1 MDRIVPGLFL
11 GAFWLGLL
19 YMGSV
24 VLFSIVVLIVAFV
37 AADEYL
43 RMVTGETLRQRER
56 ALINVVLVL
65 PVIPVAATAGKEHL
79 DTSLLISFFVLTG
92 YFLYR
97 YAKFKDSYAFFSRLI
112 FGVVYVGF
120 LCSHLLLLRYL
131 ENGAAWLI
139 IASAITAS
147 SDSGAY
153 FVGTAIGKNKLCPNI
168 SPKKTV
174 EGAVGGL
181 LFAIL
186 AAFASAYLLLP
197 DVNSWFLM
205 CVTVVL
211 TIAAILGDLTESI
224 IKRGT
229 GTKDSGTWLRGH
241 GGLLDRID
249 SLLFAVPV
257 LYMILSF
264 TG

>member
-1 MDRIVPGLFL
+1 MGV
-11 GAFWLGLL
+11 FWLMLL

-24 VLFSIVVLIVAFV
+24 VIFSLVVLVVAFI

-43 RMVTGETLRQRER
+43 RMVTGEKLRQRER
-56 ALINVVLVL
+56 GLINIVLVL
-65 PVIPVAATAGKEHL
+65 PVLPVAATASGEYL
-79 DTSLLISFFVLTG
+79 ETSLLVSFFVLTG

-112 FGVVYVGF
+112 FGVIYVGF

-131 ENGAAWLI
+131 EDGAAWLI
-139 IASAITAS
+139 IASAITAF

-153 FVGTAIGKNKLCPNI
+153 FVGSAIGKHKLCPNI

-174 EGAVGGL
+174 EGALGGL
-181 LFAIL
+181 FFAIL
-186 AAFASAYLLLP
+186 AAFASAYILLP
-197 DVNSWFLM
+197 EVNPWFLM
-205 CVTVVL
+205 IVSFVL
-211 TIAAILGDLTESI
+211 TIAAVVGDLTESI